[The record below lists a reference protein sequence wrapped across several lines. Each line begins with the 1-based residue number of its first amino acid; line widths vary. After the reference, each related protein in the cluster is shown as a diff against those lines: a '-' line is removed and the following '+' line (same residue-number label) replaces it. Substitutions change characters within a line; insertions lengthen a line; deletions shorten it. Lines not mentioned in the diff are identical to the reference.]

1 MRERTVGAPA
11 PSRRA
16 VMVAPLAAALP
27 LPGLGQDAGGFPD
40 RPIRLLIPWPPG
52 ASADAFLRAVADQA
66 GRRLGQPVV
75 PENRP
80 GASGSLGA
88 AALKDQRPDG
98 YLLAQIHTGVY
109 RAALAAER
117 PTYDPLTDF
126 TYIIQL
132 SGSVHGIV
140 VRADAPWR
148 TFREL
153 LDHAR
158 ANPGEVTYGTLGATS
173 VQHMAM
179 LEIMQR
185 TGVEMTHV
193 PYRGGGELYTGLLG
207 RQVDVVADASG
218 WAPMVADGQ
227 FRLLVVWGA
236 RRMGRF
242 PEAPTLREAGVD
254 MVVNSPYGLGG
265 PRGMDPA
272 VVRRLHDAFREA
284 LYDPA
289 TQAVMAKFDMP
300 TLYLDSAG
308 FDAAARRQVE
318 IERENLRRAGML
330 AAR

>member
-1 MRERTVGAPA
+1 MTATTRGQA
-11 PSRRA
+11 RRA
-16 VMVAPLAAALP
+16 LLAAGAAAMLTRP
-27 LPGLGQDAGGFPD
+27 AVAQATFPD

-52 ASADAFLRAVADQA
+52 ASADAFLRAIADQA
-66 GRRLGQPVV
+66 GKRLGQSVI

-98 YLLAQIHTGVY
+98 YLLAQLHTGVY

-148 TFREL
+148 SLAEL
-153 LDHAR
+153 LDAAR
-158 ANPGEVTYGTLGATS
+158 ANPGRITYGTLGPTS

-185 TGVEMTHV
+185 TGTEMTHV
-193 PYRGGGELYTGLLG
+193 PYRGGGELYTGLLS
-207 RQVDVVADASG
+207 RQIDVVADASG
-218 WAPMVADGQ
+218 WAPMVQDGQ
-227 FRLLVVWGA
+227 FRALVVWGA
-236 RRMGRF
+236 QRMGRF
-242 PEAPTLREAGVD
+242 PDVPTLRDAGID
-254 MVVNSPYGLGG
+254 MVVNSPYGVGG
-265 PRGMDPA
+265 PKGMDPA
-272 VVRRLHDAFREA
+272 VVAKLHDAMKEA
-284 LYDPA
+284 LFDPA
-289 TQAVMAKFDMP
+289 TQAVMGRFNMP

-308 FDAAARRQVE
+308 FDAAARRQLD

-330 AAR
+330 PAGR